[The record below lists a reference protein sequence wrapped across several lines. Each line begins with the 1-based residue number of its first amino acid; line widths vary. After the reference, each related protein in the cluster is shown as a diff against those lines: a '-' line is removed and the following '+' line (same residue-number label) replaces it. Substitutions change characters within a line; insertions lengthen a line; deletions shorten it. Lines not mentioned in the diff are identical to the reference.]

1 MRISSQVS
9 AVLKIKFLSIFVYVT
24 APTPSRLLLHLSPL
38 KLPNAFQV
46 NNCDIEPFL
55 SLFSSF
61 CLFVVVVVVLGGNKT
76 CRCLHGSRV
85 CKTFQW
91 RERAA
96 GRNRARQTLTVGG
109 RRERKTESVWWRGW
123 GRKSGGNER
132 ERVGGLR
139 ETE

>member
-1 MRISSQVS
+1 MLLFV
-9 AVLKIKFLSIFVYVT
+9 VVVCFLFVCCCCCCV
-24 APTPSRLLLHLSPL
+24 
-38 KLPNAFQV
+38 V
-46 NNCDIEPFL
+46 
-55 SLFSSF
+55 F

>member
-61 CLFVVVVVVLGGNKT
+61 CLFVVVVVVLGG
-76 CRCLHGSRV
+76 CCFCVGSLFCFVCLFVCCCLHILLTMIFPSMPVTFPTYLYRYHACSRHLPYM
-85 CKTFQW
+85 TF
-91 RERAA
+91 
-96 GRNRARQTLTVGG
+96 LLF
-109 RRERKTESVWWRGW
+109 KY
-123 GRKSGGNER
+123 
-132 ERVGGLR
+132 L
-139 ETE
+139 